1 VVGYGKEGLREIGIP
16 AEPFCSGDKPEVEL
30 VLSGAE
36 VGDKLGMVALGV
48 VDEVAGVDLEELRQE
63 QAGGVGEMGPG
74 SALDLR
80 EIGLTDGGLAVG
92 GPGIGLDGAD
102 ELLLGHGA
110 IEAAEVALDFPE
122 VTDFVAELHL
132 VITDRNIYIAIC
144 NTRQEGFPLPSDL
157 SAYSIKSAAMSI
169 EPMKV
174 TVGVCGGI
182 AAYKSVELV
191 RLLQE
196 AGYDPHVVM
205 TKSAEEF
212 VRPLTF
218 SAISGHKVITSL
230 WGEDAGAVSEDES
243 SIEHIYEAQTTK
255 LLIVAPATADM
266 LAKFANGLADDFL
279 STMFLATKAPVI
291 VAPAMNVN
299 MWEHPATR
307 ANVATLRARG
317 VMIVEPGSGYLA
329 CGMVG
334 GGRLAEP
341 AVIAAAVADTLGT
354 GTLSHQSNTV
364 ESTDPIGP
372 APVSDFEGETVL
384 VTAGGTREAIDPV
397 RFIGNRSSGR
407 MGYAV
412 AEAARRRGA
421 RVILISA
428 PTGLHDLDGV
438 EIVRIVTSEE
448 MRAAMMQRLREATI
462 VVMAAAVSDFRVR
475 SAAAQKIKR
484 EAARAVLLELE
495 ATEDI
500 LQEVVERRIVGTI
513 VVGFAAETEDALANG
528 RLKLARKGVDAVMVN
543 DVSMDGIGFDA
554 EQNAGSFL
562 TKNGV
567 VEFPVM
573 SKTMMA
579 ERILD
584 EVAKLRG

>member
-1 VVGYGKEGLREIGIP
+1 
-16 AEPFCSGDKPEVEL
+16 
-30 VLSGAE
+30 
-36 VGDKLGMVALGV
+36 M
-48 VDEVAGVDLEELRQE
+48 
-63 QAGGVGEMGPG
+63 
-74 SALDLR
+74 
-80 EIGLTDGGLAVG
+80 
-92 GPGIGLDGAD
+92 
-102 ELLLGHGA
+102 
-110 IEAAEVALDFPE
+110 
-122 VTDFVAELHL
+122 
-132 VITDRNIYIAIC
+132 TDRR
-144 NTRQEGFPLPSDL
+144 T
-157 SAYSIKSAAMSI
+157 
-169 EPMKV
+169 KV

-191 RLLQE
+191 RLLQD

-205 TKSAEEF
+205 TKAAEEF

-218 SAISGHKVITSL
+218 AAISGHKVITSL
-230 WGEDAGAVSEDES
+230 WGEDAGAVTGDDES
-243 SIEHIYEAQTTK
+243 SIEHIWEAQTTK

-266 LAKFANGLADDFL
+266 LAKFAHGLADDFL
-279 STMFLATKAPVI
+279 STMFLATPATVI

-299 MWEHPATR
+299 MWEHPATK
-307 ANVATLRARG
+307 ANVETLRARG
-317 VMIVEPGSGYLA
+317 VKVIEPGSGYLA

-341 AVIAAAVADTLGT
+341 AAIVAVVAETLAGGAASDYLSLAEKTVA
-354 GTLSHQSNTV
+354 SSP
-364 ESTDPIGP
+364 SR
-372 APVSDFEGETVL
+372 APDFAGETVL
-384 VTAGGTREAIDPV
+384 VTAGGTREPIDPV

-428 PTGLHDLDGV
+428 PTGLQEPAGV
-438 EIVRIVTSEE
+438 EVIRVVTAEE
-448 MRAAMMQRLREATI
+448 MRCAVMKRLREATI
-462 VVMAAAVSDFRVR
+462 VVMAAAVSDYRVR
-475 SAAAQKIKR
+475 SVAAQKIKR
-484 EAARAVLLELE
+484 EAARAVILELE

-500 LQEVVERRIVGTI
+500 LREVVAQRVVGTI

-528 RLKLARKGVDAVMVN
+528 RAKLARKGVDAVVVN
-543 DVSMDGIGFDA
+543 DVSVEGVGFDA

-562 TKNGV
+562 TRGSA

-573 SKTMMA
+573 SKATMA

>member
-1 VVGYGKEGLREIGIP
+1 M
-16 AEPFCSGDKPEVEL
+16 S
-30 VLSGAE
+30 
-36 VGDKLGMVALGV
+36 
-48 VDEVAGVDLEELRQE
+48 AGRL
-63 QAGGVGEMGPG
+63 
-74 SALDLR
+74 
-80 EIGLTDGGLAVG
+80 
-92 GPGIGLDGAD
+92 
-102 ELLLGHGA
+102 
-110 IEAAEVALDFPE
+110 
-122 VTDFVAELHL
+122 
-132 VITDRNIYIAIC
+132 
-144 NTRQEGFPLPSDL
+144 
-157 SAYSIKSAAMSI
+157 
-169 EPMKV
+169 KV

-191 RLLQE
+191 RLLQD

-205 TKSAEEF
+205 TKAAEEF

-218 SAISGHKVITSL
+218 AAISGHKVITSL
-230 WGEDAGAVSEDES
+230 WGEDAGAVSGNDEA

-266 LAKFANGLADDFL
+266 LAKFAHGLADDFL
-279 STMFLATKAPVI
+279 STMFLATTAPVI
-291 VAPAMNVN
+291 VAPAMNVK

-307 ANVATLRARG
+307 ANVETLRARG
-317 VMIVEPGSGYLA
+317 VKVIEPGSGYLA

-341 AVIAAAVADTLGT
+341 AAIVAVVVETLTGGVANDYLSLAEKNVASSAA
-354 GTLSHQSNTV
+354 Q
-364 ESTDPIGP
+364 EP
-372 APVSDFEGETVL
+372 DFAGETVL

-428 PTGLHDLDGV
+428 PTGLQELVGV
-438 EIVRIVTSEE
+438 EIVRVVTADD
-448 MRAAMMQRLREATI
+448 MRCAVMKRLREATI
-462 VVMAAAVSDFRVR
+462 VVMAAAVSDYRVR
-475 SAAAQKIKR
+475 SVAAQKIKR
-484 EAARAVLLELE
+484 EAARAVILELE

-500 LQEVVERRIVGTI
+500 LREVVAKRVVGTI

-528 RLKLARKGVDAVMVN
+528 RAKLAGKGVDAVVVN
-543 DVSMDGIGFDA
+543 DVSTEGVGFDA

-562 TKNGV
+562 TKSGA
-567 VEFPVM
+567 VELPVM
-573 SKTMMA
+573 SKTTMA
-579 ERILD
+579 DRILD